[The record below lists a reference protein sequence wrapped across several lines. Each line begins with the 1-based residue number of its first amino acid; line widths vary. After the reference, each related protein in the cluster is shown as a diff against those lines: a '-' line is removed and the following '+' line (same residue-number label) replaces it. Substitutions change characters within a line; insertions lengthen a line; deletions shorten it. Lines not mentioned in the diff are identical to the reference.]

1 MCLSILVILI
11 VSWDIVLA
19 IALYI
24 IALVMSILYYF
35 TSNKKSVEPYNCG
48 EK

>member
-1 MCLSILVILI
+1 VVFI
-11 VSWDIVLA
+11 VSWDIALA

-24 IALVMSILYYF
+24 TALAISILYYF
-35 TSNKKSVEPYNCG
+35 TSNKKPVETDNCG